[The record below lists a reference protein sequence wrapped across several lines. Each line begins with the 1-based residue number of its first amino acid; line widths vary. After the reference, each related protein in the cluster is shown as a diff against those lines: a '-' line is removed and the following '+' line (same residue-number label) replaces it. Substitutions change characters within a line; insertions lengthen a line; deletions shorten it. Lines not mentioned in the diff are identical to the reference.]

1 MLNQITQVPPAKFA
15 LTVRFEIERE
25 PRVTMLSNKI
35 ETEGDWPL
43 WRLRKEALKVADD
56 RLSQEP
62 QAIEQRLF
70 RARLLTELGQ
80 FEEAKSAY
88 IELLA
93 LSPSHFD
100 ALNDL
105 GKLLNSSGFT
115 TASRTCF
122 AEAVARHPENPVG
135 HVNLGCFLM
144 KEGELALA
152 RRHLEMAL
160 QADPN
165 FPEAHQGLAYILLGL
180 GDEEAAERHRV
191 IGFKN
196 RSVDVLP
203 FRGRRMPIPVLVL
216 ASAMGGTSPIIHLLD
231 DRLYLVT
238 VMVVEFL
245 DPASP
250 LPPHRLMINAIG
262 DADLCG
268 PGLEGASRLAALTHA
283 PVLND
288 PAAVLKTE
296 RIANASR
303 LSQLP
308 GVIAPAMI
316 SLPRAA
322 LAQSG
327 ALDHLA
333 SLGFP
338 CPFLVRTLGF
348 HNGQNFFKIETADEL
363 SAALAS
369 LPGRDLAVMQFLDAR
384 DRDGKIRKYR
394 VMFIDGAIYPLHAAI
409 SQDWKVHY
417 VTAEMA
423 GRPEHLVEDE
433 AFLNAMPEVLG
444 PRAMMALESIR
455 DALGL
460 DYGGVDFSVN
470 KEGEIL
476 LFEANATM
484 VVPIPGRHEQWEYR
498 RAPVDQILN
507 AVSAMLAS
515 KAGAFGGAFLS
526 SAAHVGCE
534 ENNFR
539 RSSRDQS
546 SAAGSIRCT

>member
-1 MLNQITQVPPAKFA
+1 
-15 LTVRFEIERE
+15 
-25 PRVTMLSNKI
+25 MLSNKI

-43 WRLRKEALKVADD
+43 WRLRTEVLKAADD
-56 RLSQEP
+56 QLSREP

-88 IELLA
+88 LELLA

-105 GKLLNSSGFT
+105 GKLLNSYGFT

-144 KEGELALA
+144 KEGQSGLA
-152 RRHLEMAL
+152 RRHFEMAL
-160 QADPN
+160 QNDPN
-165 FPEAHQGLAYILLGL
+165 FAEAHQGLAYILSGL
-180 GDEEAAERHRV
+180 GDEEAAERHRLL
-191 IGFKN
+191 GFKD

-203 FRGRRMPIPVLVL
+203 FRGRKMPIPVLVL
-216 ASAMGGTSPIIHLLD
+216 ASAMGGTSPIMQLIED
-231 DRLYLVT
+231 GVYLAIVI
-238 VMVVEFL
+238 VVEFY

-250 LPPHRLMINAIG
+250 LPSHRLMINAIG

-268 PGLEGASRLAALTHA
+268 PGLEAASKLAALTHA
-283 PVLND
+283 PILND
-288 PAAVLKTE
+288 PSAVLKTG

-303 LSQLP
+303 LRQLP

-322 LAQSG
+322 LAQPG
-327 ALDHLA
+327 ALQHLA
-333 SLGFP
+333 DLGFP
-338 CPFLVRTLGF
+338 CPFLVRALGF

-363 SAALAS
+363 SAAFAG
-369 LPGRDLAVMQFLDAR
+369 LPGPELAVMQFLDAR
-384 DRDGKIRKYR
+384 SRDGKIRKYR

-409 SQDWKVHY
+409 SHDWKVHY

-423 GRPEHLVEDE
+423 DRPEHLAEDE

-455 DALGL
+455 DTLGL
-460 DYGGVDFSVN
+460 DYGGLDFSVN
-470 KEGEIL
+470 KKGEIL
-476 LFEANATM
+476 LFEANAAM
-484 VVPIPGRHEQWEYR
+484 VVPTPGQHEQWDYR
-498 RAPVDQILN
+498 RAPVSQILN

-515 KAGAFGGAFLS
+515 KVGAFGGRFERTGMS
-526 SAAHVGCE
+526 
-534 ENNFR
+534 
-539 RSSRDQS
+539 
-546 SAAGSIRCT
+546 